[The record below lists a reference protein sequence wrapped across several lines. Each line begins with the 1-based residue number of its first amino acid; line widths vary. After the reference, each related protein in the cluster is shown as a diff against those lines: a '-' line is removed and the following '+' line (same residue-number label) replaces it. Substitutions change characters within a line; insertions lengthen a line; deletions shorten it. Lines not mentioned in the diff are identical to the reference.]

1 VYFFALDRKRRT
13 GSGQFHRAASL
24 PTIPEDNSMAKNQN
38 TFEKRRRD
46 MEKKMRAEDKRK
58 KRQVRK
64 DRANLPPEQRTQDSD
79 DPQDQDADDSRTDL
93 PTIRRTL

>member
-1 VYFFALDRKRRT
+1 MHFFRDCGQGDRKSPAVTRCR
-13 GSGQFHRAASL
+13 S
-24 PTIPEDNSMAKNQN
+24 PDPEETIMAKNQN

-64 DRANLPPEQRTQDSD
+64 DRANLPPEPATRISDDSD
-79 DPQDQDADDSRTDL
+79 DSAQDPRIERPQLGRT
-93 PTIRRTL
+93 P

>member
-1 VYFFALDRKRRT
+1 
-13 GSGQFHRAASL
+13 
-24 PTIPEDNSMAKNQN
+24 MAKNQN

-64 DRANLPPEQRTQDSD
+64 DRANLPPEPVTVRPPD
-79 DPQDQDADDSRTDL
+79 DDEQAD
-93 PTIRRTL
+93 

>member
-1 VYFFALDRKRRT
+1 M
-13 GSGQFHRAASL
+13 L
-24 PTIPEDNSMAKNQN
+24 PPIPEDASMAKNQN

-64 DRANLPPEQRTQDSD
+64 DRANLPPEPVAVRPPED
-79 DPQDQDADDSRTDL
+79 DEQPD
-93 PTIRRTL
+93 

>member
-1 VYFFALDRKRRT
+1 
-13 GSGQFHRAASL
+13 
-24 PTIPEDNSMAKNQN
+24 MAKNQN

-64 DRANLPPEQRTQDSD
+64 DRANLPPEPATRMIDDGADAADS
-79 DPQDQDADDSRTDL
+79 TDE
-93 PTIRRTL
+93 